1 MEKNTNFT
9 YKKLSPFKWFV
20 LENFPFIEADF
31 DSLTNW
37 QLFCKLG
44 NEMNKIIN
52 STNTLGTQVETVT
65 TAFNELKT
73 FVDDYFKNLDVQEE
87 INKKLDLLV
96 SDGTLQNLLNNIF
109 DNLNNRINILDDKIS
124 SVASGSPAKVYA
136 TVQDLENDNPDHTK
150 IYLVSSDGKWY
161 FWDNNSWVSGGVYQ
175 STGFADNSIDS
186 NSIISVDYDKVHA
199 RKINITNNNVVI
211 WGNAGTKIVNPDG
224 SITLNKTTTKNGGFQ
239 INIPTSLCKA
249 NTDLNIEFDIVSF
262 GGKNITI
269 YRNYPKLVGL
279 KQGIIGHNK
288 FTIKKE
294 NNTGTGANVQEVLII
309 YDTADAL
316 TINNIKVY
324 SGEQIENF
332 EDKNLKYILD
342 NYLSKQNYS
351 KYVDFFAYEL
361 TKPNVSFHSWN
372 EPTTFLLSE
381 TGVKF
386 LKTNGSHNS
395 GIVFTN
401 RTDLNGTLNILFDC
415 IIPKGKTLTIY
426 IANPAISSF
435 YYTKIFTN
443 SGSYNLQIDLSNL
456 VVYKNLTAPYSI
468 LFAGETNEE
477 PIEINNIKMFVSD
490 IYSNDLYDEN
500 IENTFKNIFNAIH
513 TETLANQVVL
523 TSPNGT
529 KYQLFVT
536 DTGTLYTTGTQIKK
550 ALYIGN
556 SLLLGFGTHG
566 MASYDTT
573 DDYYAYLNDY
583 LKTKYASFSASRISG
598 ITIEIATSTT
608 TANNYVD
615 NTIMPMMTSDTELVI
630 IQLGDNTANN
640 ETAMSLYETNITY
653 LINKLRSINS
663 NVKILLVG
671 VWYNANKMI
680 PIMTETAKNNNV
692 ILVNISSLAT
702 LANQNKIG
710 AKYIASDGSIK
721 TIDNPGIASHPSS
734 IGMKA
739 IADKLSQYI

>member
-1 MEKNTNFT
+1 MNKFDYKNLT
-9 YKKLSPFKWFV
+9 PFKWFV

-37 QLFCKLG
+37 QLYCKLG

-109 DNLNNRINILDDKIS
+109 DNLNDKINTLDDKIS
-124 SVASGSPAKVYA
+124 SVASGSPAKVYS

-161 FWDNNSWVSGGVYQ
+161 FWDNDSWVSGGVYQ

-199 RKINITNNNVVI
+199 RKINITNNDVVV

-224 SITLNKTTTKNGGFQ
+224 SITLNKTTTESGGFQ

-249 NTDLNIEFDIVSF
+249 NTDLTIEFDIVSF
-262 GGKNITI
+262 GGKKITI
-269 YRNYPKLVGL
+269 FKNYQNLQPQPLR
-279 KQGIIGHNK
+279 QGIIGHNK

-309 YDTADAL
+309 YETADAL

-332 EDKNLKYILD
+332 EDENLKYILD

-361 TKPNVSFHSWN
+361 TKPNDSYHAWKD
-372 EPTTFLLSE
+372 PTTFLVSE

-386 LKTNGSHNS
+386 LKEDGDNNS
-395 GIVFTN
+395 GIEFFN

-415 IIPKGKTLTIY
+415 IIPNGKSLTIY
-426 IANPAISSF
+426 IVNPAVTSF
-435 YYTKIFTN
+435 YYIKTFTN

-456 VVYKNLTAPYSI
+456 VVYQNLTAPYSI
-468 LFAGETNEE
+468 IFAGVSNEE
-477 PIEINNIKMFVSD
+477 PFEINNIKMFVSD
-490 IYSNDLYDEN
+490 IYSNDLYDKN

-536 DTGTLYTTGTQIKK
+536 DTGTLYTTGASIKK

-583 LKTKYASFSASRISG
+583 LKTKDANFSASRISG
-598 ITIEIATSTT
+598 TTIETATSTT

-615 NTIMPMMTSDTELVI
+615 NTIMPMMTSDTDLVI
-630 IQLGDNTANN
+630 IQLGDNTAND

-680 PIMTETAKNNNV
+680 PIMTETAKKNNV
-692 ILVNISSLAT
+692 ILVNISSLSIS
-702 LANQNKIG
+702 ANQNKVG
-710 AKYIASDGSIK
+710 AKYVASDGSIK